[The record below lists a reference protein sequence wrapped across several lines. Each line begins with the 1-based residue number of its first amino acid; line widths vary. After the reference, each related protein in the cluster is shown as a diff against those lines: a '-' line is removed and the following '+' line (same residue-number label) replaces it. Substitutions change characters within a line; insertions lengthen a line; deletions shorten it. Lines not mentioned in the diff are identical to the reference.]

1 MTPEEAQALDPGTTD
16 GPWEAYDP
24 GDGTARM
31 YAGEGEEAKL
41 LLHNIDSDPH
51 TACVYFTREDGEL
64 IAAAPD
70 MRATIA
76 ALEWEWAVQVETS
89 PGHWL
94 TTGSPWQLS
103 REGAEAEMNNPNVVP
118 SRWKARLVRRS
129 VGPVEV
135 VETPSIPRE
144 DHN

>member
-1 MTPEEAQALDPGTTD
+1 MTPETAQALEPGTTP

-31 YAGEGEEAKL
+31 YAGEGDNARPL
-41 LLHNIDSDPH
+41 IHDCDDTTWCSSG
-51 TACVYFTREDGEL
+51 VYFDRADGDL

-76 ALEWEWAVQVETS
+76 ACRIEYGVEVRPDEHSEWQHV
-89 PGHWL
+89 G
-94 TTGSPWQLS
+94 PWWDTPEQ
-103 REGAEAEMNNPNVVP
+103 
-118 SRWKARLVRRS
+118 ARAWRGRATLRIGQPYPHDRIVHRL

-135 VETPSIPRE
+135 VEG
-144 DHN
+144 